1 MQILTDAEWS
11 RLKQALEPVR
21 PGTGHPFP
29 ETRRTVPAGAAG
41 RIGRVVCDRAC
52 SSEPWQARIRA
63 GGGEPVAPGNPAH
76 RRAPAHDMAAQSFP
90 GGVCLAAAIGWLS
103 NRA

>member
-29 ETRRTVPAGAAG
+29 ETRRTVPAGAPG

-52 SSEPWQARIRA
+52 SSEPWR
-63 GGGEPVAPGNPAH
+63 AH